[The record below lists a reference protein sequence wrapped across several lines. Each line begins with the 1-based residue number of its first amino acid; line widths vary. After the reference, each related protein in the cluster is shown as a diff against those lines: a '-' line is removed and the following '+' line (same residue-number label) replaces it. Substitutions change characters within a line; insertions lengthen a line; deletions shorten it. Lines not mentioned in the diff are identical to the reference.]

1 MNEELVLKINQIINE
16 TRAKLLS
23 SETIHQDKFIT
34 LVKEVYRLPNNKI
47 RSRDRIIRKNNKEA
61 VLIIAKTHDDK
72 YLIVIQNRINGITSV
87 EFPSGYI
94 EENES
99 IEIAANRELEEET
112 GYISNYIYILDN
124 YYTQLGIDS
133 GIVNIVLANNC
144 VKVSEQ
150 KLDDSEYINYMEV
163 TFEELK
169 ELIRLNYI
177 KSVGNKLAFYE
188 LLNIEEKVNIKKKQK
203 LHF

>member
-1 MNEELVLKINQIINE
+1 MNKELICKINKVINE
-16 TRAKLLS
+16 TTAELLS
-23 SETIHQDKFIT
+23 SEIIHQDKFIT
-34 LVKEVYRLPNNKI
+34 LVKEIYKLPNNKI
-47 RSRDRIIRKNNKEA
+47 ISRDRVIIKNNKEA

-112 GYISNYIYILDN
+112 GYISNDIYILDN

-144 VKVSEQ
+144 VKVSDQ

-188 LLNIEEKVNIKKKQK
+188 LLSTKEEINVKKKK
-203 LHF
+203 

>member
-1 MNEELVLKINQIINE
+1 MNKELICKINKVINE
-16 TRAKLLS
+16 TTAELLS
-23 SETIHQDKFIT
+23 SEIIHQDKFIT
-34 LVKEVYRLPNNKI
+34 LVKEIYKLPNNKI
-47 RSRDRIIRKNNKEA
+47 ISRDRVIRKNNKEA

-112 GYISNYIYILDN
+112 GYISNDIYILDN

-144 VKVSEQ
+144 VKVSDQ

-163 TFEELK
+163 TLEELK

-188 LLNIEEKVNIKKKQK
+188 LLSTKEEINVKKKK
-203 LHF
+203 

>member
-1 MNEELVLKINQIINE
+1 MNKELKFKINKVIDKTKAE
-16 TRAKLLS
+16 FLS
-23 SETIHQDKFIT
+23 SEIMYQDKFIT
-34 LVKEVYRLPNNKI
+34 LVKEIYKLPNNKI
-47 RSRDRIIRKNNKEA
+47 VLKDRVIRKNNKEA
-61 VLIIAKTHDDK
+61 VLIIARTQNDK

-99 IEIAANRELEEET
+99 IEIAANRELKEET
-112 GYISNYIYILDN
+112 GYISNNIYILDS

-163 TFEELK
+163 TFEEIE

-177 KSVGNKLAFYE
+177 KSAGNKLAFYE
-188 LLNIEEKVNIKKKQK
+188 LLNIKK
-203 LHF
+203 

>member
-1 MNEELVLKINQIINE
+1 MNKELICKINKVINE
-16 TRAKLLS
+16 TTAELLS
-23 SETIHQDKFIT
+23 SEIIHQDKFIT
-34 LVKEVYRLPNNKI
+34 LVKEIYKLPNNKI
-47 RSRDRIIRKNNKEA
+47 ISRDRVIIKNNKEA

-112 GYISNYIYILDN
+112 GYISNDIYILDN

-144 VKVSEQ
+144 VKVSDQ

-163 TFEELK
+163 TLEELK

-188 LLNIEEKVNIKKKQK
+188 LLSTKEEINVKKKK
-203 LHF
+203 

>member
-1 MNEELVLKINQIINE
+1 MQTIKKKVNKINKVLIYKINKVIDE
-16 TRAKLLS
+16 TKAELLS
-23 SETIHQDKFIT
+23 SEIMYQDKFIT
-34 LVKEVYRLPNNKI
+34 LVKEIYKLPNNKI
-47 RSRDRIIRKNNKEA
+47 IFRDRVIRKNNKEA
-61 VLIIAKTHDDK
+61 VLIIARTQNDK
-72 YLIVIQNRINGITSV
+72 YLIVIQNRINRITSV

-99 IEIAANRELEEET
+99 IEIAANRELKEET
-112 GYISNYIYILDN
+112 GYISNDIYVLDS

-133 GIVNIVLANNC
+133 GIVNIILANNC
-144 VKVSEQ
+144 VKVSDR

-169 ELIRLNYI
+169 KLIKLNYI

-188 LLNIEEKVNIKKKQK
+188 LLNMKKS
-203 LHF
+203 

>member
-1 MNEELVLKINQIINE
+1 MNKELICKINKVINE
-16 TRAKLLS
+16 TTAELLS
-23 SETIHQDKFIT
+23 SEIIHQDKFIT
-34 LVKEVYRLPNNKI
+34 LVKEMYKLPNNKI
-47 RSRDRIIRKNNKEA
+47 ISRDRVIRKNNKEA
-61 VLIIAKTHDDK
+61 VLIIARTQDDK
-72 YLIVIQNRINGITSV
+72 YLIVIQNRINGITSI

-99 IEIAANRELEEET
+99 IKLAANRELKEET
-112 GYISNYIYILDN
+112 GYISNDIYVLDS

-144 VKVSEQ
+144 VKVSDQ

-188 LLNIEEKVNIKKKQK
+188 LLSTKEEINVKKKK
-203 LHF
+203 

>member
-112 GYISNYIYILDN
+112 GYISNDIYVLDN

>member
-1 MNEELVLKINQIINE
+1 MNKELKFKINKVIDKTKAE
-16 TRAKLLS
+16 FLS
-23 SETIHQDKFIT
+23 SEIMYQDKFIT
-34 LVKEVYRLPNNKI
+34 LVKEIYKLPNNKI
-47 RSRDRIIRKNNKEA
+47 VFKDRVIRKNNKEA
-61 VLIIAKTHDDK
+61 VLIIARTQNDK

-99 IEIAANRELEEET
+99 IEIAANRELKEET
-112 GYISNYIYILDN
+112 GYISNNIYILDS

-144 VKVSEQ
+144 VKVSNQ
-150 KLDDSEYINYMEV
+150 KFDDSEYINYMEV
-163 TFEELK
+163 TFEEIE

-177 KSVGNKLAFYE
+177 KSAGNKLAFYE
-188 LLNIEEKVNIKKKQK
+188 LLNIKK
-203 LHF
+203 

>member
-1 MNEELVLKINQIINE
+1 MNKELICKINKVINE
-16 TRAKLLS
+16 TTAELLS
-23 SETIHQDKFIT
+23 SEIIHQDKFIT
-34 LVKEVYRLPNNKI
+34 LVKEIYKLPNNKI
-47 RSRDRIIRKNNKEA
+47 ISRDRVIRKNNKEA
-61 VLIIAKTHDDK
+61 VLIIARTQDDK
-72 YLIVIQNRINGITSV
+72 YLIVIQNRINGITSI

-99 IEIAANRELEEET
+99 IKLAANRELKEET
-112 GYISNYIYILDN
+112 GYLSNDIYVLDS

-144 VKVSEQ
+144 VKVSDQ

-188 LLNIEEKVNIKKKQK
+188 LLSTKEEINVKKKK
-203 LHF
+203 

>member
-1 MNEELVLKINQIINE
+1 MNEELICKIDKIINE
-16 TRAKLLS
+16 TRAELLS
-23 SETIHQDKFIT
+23 SEIMYQDKFIT
-34 LVKEVYRLPNNKI
+34 LIKEIYKLPNNKI
-47 RSRDRIIRKNNKEA
+47 IFRDRVIRKNNKEA
-61 VLIIAKTHDDK
+61 VLIIARTQYDK
-72 YLIVIQNRINGITSV
+72 YLLVIQNRINKITSI

-99 IEIAANRELEEET
+99 IEKASNRELEEET
-112 GYISNYIYILDN
+112 GYISNDIYILDS
-124 YYTQLGIDS
+124 YYAQLGIDS
-133 GIVNIVLANNC
+133 GIVNIVFANNC
-144 VKVSEQ
+144 VKVSDQ

-188 LLNIEEKVNIKKKQK
+188 LVNKKEKNSNRIVLKK
-203 LHF
+203 

>member
-1 MNEELVLKINQIINE
+1 MNKELIFKINKVIDKTKAE
-16 TRAKLLS
+16 FLS
-23 SETIHQDKFIT
+23 SEIMYQDKFIT
-34 LVKEVYRLPNNKI
+34 LLKEIYKLPNNKI
-47 RSRDRIIRKNNKEA
+47 VFKDRVIRKNNKEA
-61 VLIIAKTHDDK
+61 VLIIARTQNDK

-99 IEIAANRELEEET
+99 IEIAANRELKEET
-112 GYISNYIYILDN
+112 GYISNNIYILDS

-133 GIVNIVLANNC
+133 GIVNIALANNC
-144 VKVSEQ
+144 VKVSNQ
-150 KLDDSEYINYMEV
+150 KFDDSEYINYMEV
-163 TFEELK
+163 TFEEIE

-188 LLNIEEKVNIKKKQK
+188 LLNIKK
-203 LHF
+203 